1 MPRAFV
7 VVNPRSG
14 GSHVESIERAL
25 VQYLRPPWVY
35 AVQVLAPGQDAGPL
49 LRRQVATG
57 VDTVIAAGGDGT
69 VRVAAD
75 ALVGTRVELA
85 ILPEGTA
92 NVIAHDA
99 GIPLR
104 VDEALQ
110 LVTGPHEI
118 MELDAI
124 RVGEACYFLNLSIG
138 LSAGIIRDTDT
149 GDKRRFGIMAYVWS
163 GAKNLLAV
171 GVKDVLLWV
180 DGREHHLRATE
191 VLVANCPSMGLAE
204 LRASADI
211 DPSDGRLQVIAFR
224 ARHLGD
230 YFYIGRELL
239 VHRPHARRHV
249 QVFDVERE
257 VRISCPEPLDVQA
270 DGDLIGC
277 TPIEATVLPGAV
289 RLVVPPGR
297 GSGWRRTVV

>member
-14 GSHVESIERAL
+14 SSRVETIERAL
-25 VQYLRPPWVY
+25 VQSLRPPWVY
-35 AVQVLAPGQDAGPL
+35 DLQVLTPGEDAGPL
-49 LRRQVATG
+49 VQQQVATG
-57 VDTVIAAGGDGT
+57 VDTIIAAGGDGT
-69 VRVAAD
+69 VRAVAD
-75 ALVGTRVELA
+75 ALVGTGVELA

-92 NVIAHDA
+92 NVVAHDA

-118 MELDAI
+118 MDLDAI
-124 RVGEACYFLNLSIG
+124 RVGQACYFLNLSIG

-163 GAKNLLAV
+163 GARNLLAV

-191 VLVANCPSMGLAE
+191 VLIANCPSMGLAE
-204 LRASADI
+204 LRASSDI

-230 YFYIGRELL
+230 YVNIGRELL

-249 QVFDVERE
+249 QVFDVEHE

-277 TPIEATVLPGAV
+277 TPIGAKVVPGAV
-289 RLVVPPGR
+289 RLVVPLGR
-297 GSGWRRTVV
+297 GTGWRRTVI